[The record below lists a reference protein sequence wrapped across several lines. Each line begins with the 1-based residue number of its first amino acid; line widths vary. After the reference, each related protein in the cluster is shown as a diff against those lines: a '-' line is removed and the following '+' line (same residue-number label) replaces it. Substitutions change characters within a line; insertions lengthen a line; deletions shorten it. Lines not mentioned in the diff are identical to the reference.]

1 VEWQQE
7 TGPSSF
13 NVYEGDLAVLRSTGS
28 YTQAPGS
35 NPLAQKSCG
44 VADPYVSDLEAV
56 PSGAVKFALV
66 TGVTGGVEGS
76 LGTNSAGGPRAN
88 TSPCP

>member
-1 VEWQQE
+1 
-7 TGPSSF
+7 
-13 NVYEGDLAVLRSTGS
+13 VYEGSLAVLRSSGV

-44 VADPYVSDLEAV
+44 ATDPFVSDLEAV
-56 PSGAVKFALV
+56 PAGAVKFALV

-76 LGTNSAGGPRAN
+76 LGTNSGGAPRAN
-88 TSPCP
+88 TNSCP